1 MYDNFDPDIAK
12 HNKKNIF
19 YKIISN
25 KI

>member
-12 HNKKNIF
+12 HNKKIIF